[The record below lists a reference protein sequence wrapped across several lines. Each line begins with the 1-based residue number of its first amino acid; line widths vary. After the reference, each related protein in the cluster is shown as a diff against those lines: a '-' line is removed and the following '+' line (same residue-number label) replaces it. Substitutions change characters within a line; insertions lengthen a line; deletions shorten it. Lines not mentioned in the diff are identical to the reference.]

1 MIASTR
7 SGRGAISRRNLL
19 SVAASAVATPT
30 KAQDR
35 KVRIWDLHC
44 HLNGFEGASPS
55 AKAAEMLRFA
65 DRMRVERMCVYLGYP
80 FSNDPPPDDLRAQN
94 NQVLEAL
101 RVGRERMLGFV
112 YLNPNHL
119 DFSLTELD
127 RCVRDGPMVGVKL
140 WVAKRA
146 SAKELDVIVNRASAL
161 KAAIFQHTWFKVGGN
176 LPGESTPLDLAE
188 LARRHPSTKIICG
201 HTGGDWERGI
211 RAVRGL
217 PNVILDSA
225 GSDPTSGFL
234 EMAVREV
241 GPQRILYGSDTGG
254 RSFASQLAKVL
265 GANLT
270 DEARRLILGENLRQM
285 LKPILAAKG
294 VQIDRC

>member
-101 RVGRERMLGFV
+101 RVGHERMLGFV

>member
-7 SGRGAISRRNLL
+7 SDLGSISRRKLL
-19 SVAASAVATPT
+19 SVAAAAVATPT
-30 KAQDR
+30 QAQDR
-35 KVRIWDLHC
+35 SVRIWDLHC

-80 FSNDPPPDDLRAQN
+80 FSTDPPPDDLRTQN

-101 RVGRERMLGFV
+101 RVGRERMMGFV
-112 YLNPNHL
+112 YLNPNYL

-188 LARRHPSTKIICG
+188 LAGRHPSTKIVCG

-217 PNVILDSA
+217 SNVILDSA

-270 DEARRLILGENLRQM
+270 DEVRRLILGENLRQL
-285 LKPILAAKG
+285 LKPILDAKG
-294 VQIDRC
+294 VRFD